1 MIGIILCLL
10 IWSGDCSKLSYE
22 NYKVYNV
29 TPKSEEEVNILRK
42 LEEVGSYTFWNKV
55 AGINASVNILVS
67 SFDQNEFES
76 LLKNFDY
83 HILIENVQDLI
94 NKSEFRPRSVE
105 FNWLNYHT
113 LDEINNWL
121 IYLSQTY
128 PKVKLVKG
136 GVSYENRTILG
147 VKITFKSCN
156 QDIVIEGGSH
166 AREWIGPATVTYIL
180 NQVITNNDPKI
191 RSILTRWN
199 WYFFPVFNPDG
210 YHHTW
215 TTDRLWR
222 KTRTPYDGCFGADLN
237 RNWGYHWM
245 DGGSSNIPCNDL
257 YAGPTPFS
265 ESESKSL
272 STFIN
277 GISNKIQGYITFH
290 SYLQLILI
298 PFGHAGLEV
307 PSNNAELMRIANITV
322 QAISKRY
329 GTQYIY
335 GNIPQAIYVA
345 SGSSL
350 DWILGTHRHI
360 RYAFAFE
367 LRDKGQY
374 GFCYSRANYSN
385 CGRSI

>member
-67 SFDQNEFES
+67 SSDQNEFES

-83 HILIENVQDLI
+83 HIFIENVQDLI

-147 VKITFKSCN
+147 
-156 QDIVIEGGSH
+156 
-166 AREWIGPATVTYIL
+166 
-180 NQVITNNDPKI
+180 
-191 RSILTRWN
+191 
-199 WYFFPVFNPDG
+199 
-210 YHHTW
+210 
-215 TTDRLWR
+215 DRLWR

-374 GFCYSRANYSN
+374 GFLLPPEQIIPTAEEAFD
-385 CGRSI
+385 GFVAMVKEFKKQKL